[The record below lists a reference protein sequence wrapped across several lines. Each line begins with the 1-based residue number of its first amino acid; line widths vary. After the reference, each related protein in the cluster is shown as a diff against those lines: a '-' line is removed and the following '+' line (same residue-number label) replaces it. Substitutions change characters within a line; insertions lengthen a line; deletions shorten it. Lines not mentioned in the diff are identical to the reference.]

1 MYVKCK
7 MMIRKYELNHS
18 FQINKAITLLPPIVD
33 ISRFPLSKL
42 NFSINSKLMLTKD
55 KSLFY
60 DLYA

>member
-7 MMIRKYELNHS
+7 MMIRKYELDHS
-18 FQINKAITLLPPIVD
+18 FQINKVITLPPPIVD
-33 ISRFPLSKL
+33 ISWFPLSKL
-42 NFSINSKLMLTKD
+42 NFSIYSKLMLTKD

>member
-7 MMIRKYELNHS
+7 MMIRKYELDHS

-33 ISRFPLSKL
+33 ISWFPCKL

-60 DLYA
+60 NLYA

>member
-7 MMIRKYELNHS
+7 MMIRKYELDHS
-18 FQINKAITLLPPIVD
+18 FQINKAITLLPPLID

-60 DLYA
+60 DLYT

>member
-7 MMIRKYELNHS
+7 MMIRKYELDHS
-18 FQINKAITLLPPIVD
+18 FQINKVITLLPPIVD
-33 ISRFPLSKL
+33 ISWFPLSKV
-42 NFSINSKLMLTKD
+42 NFSIYSKLMLTKD